1 MKLSRIAVLF
11 ASAAAVIAP
20 AVPGA
25 APATLA
31 IFEDPFGFSAPLADT
46 PRGLPLAFI
55 DNPRSMVAI
64 FENPFD

>member
-1 MKLSRIAVLF
+1 VKLSRIAVLF

-31 IFEDPFGFSAPLADT
+31 IFE
-46 PRGLPLAFI
+46 
-55 DNPRSMVAI
+55 
-64 FENPFD
+64 NPFD